1 MSVEARIAALGL
13 KLPSTTAPL
22 ANYVPFRKAG
32 NLLFLSGQIPKGA
45 AEDGSPVLLT
55 GKLGQ
60 DFTIEQGQAAA
71 KLCAINMIA
80 QVKEAC
86 GGDLSKVKAVVKV
99 EAFVNSAPDF
109 TDHPKVIN
117 GCSDLLVSVFGGDVG
132 RHSRFA
138 VGCSSLPMG
147 VAVEIGAI
155 FELTD

>member
-1 MSVEARIAALGL
+1 MSIESRIASLGL
-13 KLPSTTAPL
+13 KLPAATTPL
-22 ANYVPFRKAG
+22 ANYVPFRRTG
-32 NLLFLSGQIPKGA
+32 NLLFLSGQIPKRVD
-45 AEDGSPVLLT
+45 ENGSSVLLT

-60 DFTIEQGQAAA
+60 DFTVEQGQAAA
-71 KLCAINMIA
+71 KLCALNMIA

-86 GGDLSKVKAVVKV
+86 GGDLSRVKSVVKV
-99 EAFVNSAPDF
+99 EAFVNATPEF

-138 VGCSSLPMG
+138 VGCSSLPLG
-147 VAVEIGAI
+147 VAVEIGAV